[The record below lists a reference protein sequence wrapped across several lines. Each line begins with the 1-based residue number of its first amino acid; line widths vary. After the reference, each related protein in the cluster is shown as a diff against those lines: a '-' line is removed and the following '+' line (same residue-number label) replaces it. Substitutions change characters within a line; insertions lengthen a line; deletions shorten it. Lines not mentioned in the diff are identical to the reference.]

1 MKGGT
6 TRVSGGETGRFDFIT
21 FLTDYGLD
29 DEYVAVCHGV
39 VYSLAP
45 HVRILDICHLVPP
58 YSVRSA
64 ALMLVRAV
72 QYMPPAVH
80 LAIVDPGVGT
90 SRRAI
95 AVETEE
101 AFFVGPDNGILSPA
115 AEMMGGAI
123 RAVEIT
129 NEEFRLPQRGGLT
142 FAGRDI
148 FAPAAA
154 ALAGSANLDDLGP
167 EIPLEMLVPMV
178 VPLPRIEGDR
188 IECEVLWVDRFGNCE
203 VNVSPE
209 ELAGVGAAIG
219 EDVKITVAGSETAAV
234 WARAFGDVEA
244 GTLAI
249 LEDHYGLLSLAVS
262 EGNAAAKLG
271 LKEGVAV
278 GLRR

>member
-1 MKGGT
+1 MKGAE
-6 TRVSGGETGRFDFIT
+6 VEAASGETRRFDFVT

-39 VYSLAP
+39 IYSLAP
-45 HVRILDICHLVPP
+45 HVRILDVCHLLPP
-58 YSVRSA
+58 YSTRSA

-80 LAIVDPGVGT
+80 LAVVDPGVGT
-90 SRRAI
+90 SRRAV

-101 AFFVGPDNGILSPA
+101 AVLVGPDNGLLSPA
-115 AEMMGGAI
+115 AQMLGGAL

-154 ALAGSANLDDLGP
+154 ALAGSATLDDLGP
-167 EIPLEMLVPMV
+167 EIGLETLVPMV
-178 VPLPRIEGDR
+178 VPLPRIEDDR
-188 IECEVLWVDRFGNCE
+188 IDCEVLWVDRFGNCE

-209 ELAGVGAAIG
+209 ELSSIGAAIG
-219 EDVKITVAGSETAAV
+219 EDVKISVAGAESTAV

-262 EGNAAAKLG
+262 EGNAARKLG
-271 LKEGVAV
+271 LEEGVAV
-278 GLRR
+278 TLRR